1 MSKVPNEMDF
11 LRTEAEAQLIR
22 ETPTEKQGLSA
33 EELQHE
39 LQVHQIELEMQND
52 ELRQTQVSQEETL
65 ARYVDLYDFAPVGY
79 FTLTGNS
86 EILSANLT
94 GAAMLGIERKKLLR
108 RRFTTFV
115 VPQDSDRLHLCLK
128 SMVQQGDKQSC
139 ELSVKRGDGSV
150 FHARLDC
157 LQSKFD
163 NQFSIR
169 IALTDIT
176 EHKLGEE
183 KLHASEGLLR
193 LFIDRAPVSLAMF
206 DCKMRY
212 LAVSRRWMEDFSLG
226 DRDIIG
232 VSHYEIFPEI
242 QEGWKSVHRRGL
254 GGEEIRADED
264 CFERADGTI
273 QWLRWEVLPWRT
285 GDGAIGGIIIFSE
298 DITRYKQAEEEIRNL
313 NAVLEQR
320 VEERTAQLTA
330 EIVAREQLEQALMQ
344 YAAIIDSSDDAI
356 IGKTLEGIITSWN
369 CGAERMFGY
378 TREEVLG
385 RPISFLIPE
394 QYQHEEVMLLEQIRT
409 GIFVKHYETVRRC
422 KDGTLINVSVALSPL
437 RDHDGN
443 IVGASKIARNIT
455 ERKQAEVELRIA
467 AAAFETHDAIV
478 ITDANANIIKVNRA
492 FVNVT
497 GYSDEEVLGK
507 NPRLMKSGRHDK
519 AFYVKMWQQLLHEGS
534 WAGEIWDKRKNGEI
548 YPRWMTITAVKDE
561 QQKTTQYVGIFSDIT
576 DRKKNE
582 ELIRHLAF
590 YDTLTQ
596 LPNRR
601 MLGDRLGQAM
611 AANKRSGIYG
621 AVMFMDL
628 DNFKPLND
636 THGHVVGDLLLIEVA
651 RRISSCL
658 REMDT
663 VARFGGDEF
672 VVILSELDVDETK
685 SREDASIVAEKIR
698 ACLAETYNLTLQ
710 QENATGITV
719 EHHCTSS
726 IGVKLFI
733 GHEASQDDILKWA
746 DIAMYQAKKDGGNS
760 IRFYE
765 AKD

>member
-1 MSKVPNEMDF
+1 MNQNPNESES
-11 LRTEAEAQLIR
+11 LRAEAEMQLSR
-22 ETPTEKQGLSA
+22 APPTTVYPPP
-33 EELQHE
+33 EELLHE
-39 LQVHQIELEMQND
+39 LRVHQIELEMQND
-52 ELRQTQVSQEETL
+52 ELRHAQLSIDETL
-65 ARYVDLYDFAPVGY
+65 ARYVDLYDFAPIGY
-79 FTLTGNS
+79 FTLAGNT
-86 EILSANLT
+86 EIVSANLT
-94 GAAMLGIERKKLLR
+94 GATMLGVERKKLIR
-108 RRFTTFV
+108 RRFASFV
-115 VPQDSDRLHLCLK
+115 APHDRDRLHMYLK
-128 SMVQQGDKQSC
+128 NTVLHGDSHSC
-139 ELSVKRGDGSV
+139 ELAVKRGDGSV

-157 LQSKFD
+157 LQAKFG
-163 NQFSIR
+163 NKFSIR
-169 IALTDIT
+169 IAVTDIT
-176 EHKLGEE
+176 ERKQVEE
-183 KLHASEGLLR
+183 SLCKSEEISR

-206 DCKMRY
+206 DREMRY
-212 LAVSRRWMEDFSLG
+212 LAVSRRWIEDFSLG

-232 VSHYEIFPEI
+232 VSHYEVFPEI
-242 QEGWKSVHRRGL
+242 PESWKIVHHRCL
-254 GGEEIRADED
+254 AGEVIRADED
-264 CFERADGTI
+264 RFERGDGTI
-273 QWLRWEVLPWRT
+273 QWLRWEVLPWHS

-298 DITRYKQAEEEIRNL
+298 DITRYKNAENEIRNV
-313 NAVLEQR
+313 NAALEQR

-330 EIVAREQLEQALMQ
+330 EIMARKQSEQALMHF
-344 YAAIIDSSDDAI
+344 AAIIDSSDDAI

-369 CGAERMFGY
+369 GGAERMFGY

-385 RPISFLIPE
+385 RHISFLIPE
-394 QYQHEEVMLLEQIRT
+394 QYQHEEAMLLEQIRR
-409 GIFVKHYETVRRC
+409 GVFVKHYETVRRC
-422 KDGTLINVSVALSPL
+422 KDGKLIDVSVTLSPL

-443 IVGASKIARNIT
+443 IVGASKTARNIT
-455 ERKQAEVELRIA
+455 ERKQADVELRIA
-467 AAAFETHDAIV
+467 AAAFETHDGIV

-497 GYSDEEVLGK
+497 GYSDEEVLGE
-507 NPRLMKSGRHDK
+507 NPRMMKSGRHDK

-548 YPRWMTITAVKDE
+548 YPRWMTISAVKDE

-582 ELIRHLAF
+582 ELIRNLAF

-601 MLGDRLGQAM
+601 MLSDRLGQAM

-651 RRISSCL
+651 HCISSCL

-672 VVILSELDVDETK
+672 VVILSELDIDETQ
-685 SREDASIVAEKIR
+685 SRGDASIVAEKIR
-698 ACLAETYNLTLQ
+698 ASLAETYMLTLRQ
-710 QENATGITV
+710 GGDMEIIV
-719 EHHCTSS
+719 EHNCTSS
-726 IGVKLFI
+726 IGVTLFI
-733 GHEASQDDILKWA
+733 GQQASQDDILKCA
-746 DIAMYQAKKDGGNS
+746 DSAMYQAKAGGRNS
-760 IRFYE
+760 IHFYD